1 MNKEN
6 IESLCLEKAEALL
19 KKYFGNLIK
28 EAALDCPETIGDY
41 DMELPLRVE
50 NEYREFLTELWKEI
64 SPCDKRTIDDLLD
77 KKHFRNMMTEDD
89 QEGLAEAYR
98 NAKHRTLWE
107 RITKTNHKDVTYY
120 KGLLEEYTRELLF
133 CIRLDFLEEVR
144 GKEIQAF

>member
-50 NEYREFLTELWKEI
+50 NEYREFLTEL
-64 SPCDKRTIDDLLD
+64 
-77 KKHFRNMMTEDD
+77 
-89 QEGLAEAYR
+89 
-98 NAKHRTLWE
+98 
-107 RITKTNHKDVTYY
+107 
-120 KGLLEEYTRELLF
+120 
-133 CIRLDFLEEVR
+133 
-144 GKEIQAF
+144 